1 MSSLNKISF
10 YQIFL
15 SYFPITILFLSVFN
29 EFDFNY
35 LNIEYFSFNFVHILI
50 FYWTLRNPDQL
61 GHVSIFLAG
70 LINDVI
76 IGIPF
81 GISSFCYLMICSVTA
96 YLRNI
101 TLTPHFI
108 NDWLSFLFIVLLI
121 NSIQVLILDLIFII
135 EVDYLKY
142 LINSGFTFIFYPLF
156 FFLFNLLDNKKQF
169 KKND

>member
-61 GHVSIFLAG
+61 GYVSIFLAG
-70 LINDVI
+70 LINDAI

-81 GISSFCYLMICSVTA
+81 GIISFSLNAFEKPKPSHSLQAPAGLLKEKSLGSISS
-96 YLRNI
+96 
-101 TLTPHFI
+101 
-108 NDWLSFLFIVLLI
+108 IV
-121 NSIQVLILDLIFII
+121 NPETGQEKFS
-135 EVDYLKY
+135 EK
-142 LINSGFTFIFYPLF
+142 IFYI
-156 FFLFNLLDNKKQF
+156 
-169 KKND
+169 

>member
-61 GHVSIFLAG
+61 GYVSIFLAG

>member
-61 GHVSIFLAG
+61 GYVSIFLAG

-156 FFLFNLLDNKKQF
+156 FFLFNLLDKKKQIR
-169 KKND
+169 KND

>member
-61 GHVSIFLAG
+61 GYVSIFLAG

-81 GISSFCYLMICSVTA
+81 GISSFSYLMICSVTA

-156 FFLFNLLDNKKQF
+156 FFLFNLLDKKKQIR
-169 KKND
+169 KND

>member
-61 GHVSIFLAG
+61 GYVSIFLAG

-142 LINSGFTFIFYPLF
+142 LINSGFTFIFYQLF
-156 FFLFNLLDNKKQF
+156 FFLFNLLDKKKQIR
-169 KKND
+169 KND

>member
-61 GHVSIFLAG
+61 GYVSIFLAG

-156 FFLFNLLDNKKQF
+156 FFLFNLLDKKKQLQ
-169 KKND
+169 KND

>member
-61 GHVSIFLAG
+61 GYVSIFLAG

-121 NSIQVLILDLIFII
+121 NSIQVLILDLIFIV

-156 FFLFNLLDNKKQF
+156 FFLFNLLDKKKQIQ
-169 KKND
+169 KND

>member
-61 GHVSIFLAG
+61 GYVSIFLAG
-70 LINDVI
+70 LINDAI

-81 GISSFCYLMICSVTA
+81 GISSFCYLIK
-96 YLRNI
+96 LFR
-101 TLTPHFI
+101 HQ
-108 NDWLSFLFIVLLI
+108 FLVVIYFYFPFNTSQSAVLLRSLI
-121 NSIQVLILDLIFII
+121 DYPIQ
-135 EVDYLKY
+135 Y
-142 LINSGFTFIFYPLF
+142 
-156 FFLFNLLDNKKQF
+156 
-169 KKND
+169 